1 MVCGETVGAKT
12 FAIRIAN
19 RVANKVATSSANFSA
34 IRLAVSL
41 AILFLQV
48 VDVRGSVPALHR
60 FASPAE
66 PPAAVPD
73 PSPPTTWVEGSGTAA
88 DLWAS
93 WCECERRD
101 LGIKVRSLDKTSPSW
116 MRAGMMLVEPISIS
130 IGSSGRRR

>member
-1 MVCGETVGAKT
+1 MSEDPHPTPH
-12 FAIRIAN
+12 
-19 RVANKVATSSANFSA
+19 
-34 IRLAVSL
+34 
-41 AILFLQV
+41 Q
-48 VDVRGSVPALHR
+48 

-101 LGIKVRSLDKTSPSW
+101 LVQKPVRRQDFSILDESRNDAGGTYFNFNWKLGSPA
-116 MRAGMMLVEPISIS
+116 MITGE
-130 IGSSGRRR
+130 